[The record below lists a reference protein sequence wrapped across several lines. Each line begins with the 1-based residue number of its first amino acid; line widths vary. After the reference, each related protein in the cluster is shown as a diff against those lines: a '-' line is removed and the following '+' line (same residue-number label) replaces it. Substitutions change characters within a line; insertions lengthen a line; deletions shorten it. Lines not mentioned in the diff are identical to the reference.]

1 MNILSVVE
9 AATSHRLADVTA
21 LDDHASNRSSLDC
34 RVKSKSLIR
43 NNYIYIYYTYLY
55 ILLFTHNTSS
65 LQVQT
70 LLQK

>member
-34 RVKSKSLIR
+34 RVKS
-43 NNYIYIYYTYLY
+43 YGAAGG
-55 ILLFTHNTSS
+55 
-65 LQVQT
+65 
-70 LLQK
+70 

>member
-43 NNYIYIYYTYLY
+43 NNYIYIYILHISIYLIIY
-55 ILLFTHNTSS
+55 S
-65 LQVQT
+65 
-70 LLQK
+70 

>member
-34 RVKSKSLIR
+34 RVKSKLLIR
-43 NNYIYIYYTYLY
+43 NNYIYIYILHISIYLIIY
-55 ILLFTHNTSS
+55 S
-65 LQVQT
+65 
-70 LLQK
+70 

>member
-43 NNYIYIYYTYLY
+43 NNYIYILHISIYLIIY
-55 ILLFTHNTSS
+55 S
-65 LQVQT
+65 
-70 LLQK
+70 